1 MIMET
6 WRVIAVIGAVVF
18 IFSAMLPLISIQFI
32 GTFSVSLLDLY
43 STIGRGGTTSTPEIP
58 EMPSELTQPFE
69 RIGIGLLMTVIL
81 FPITAI
87 IGFISAATSR
97 KLALAAGIL
106 GIICWLGS
114 IWAISELK
122 SLLAQ
127 QLFGQ
132 IAAGMIQFGT
142 GIFVGILGALIMLAS
157 YFIRPS
163 QTKAVT
169 KAPQP
174 PPPPSPPHP

>member
-18 IFSAMLPLISIQFI
+18 IFSVALPLISIQFI

-43 STIGRGGTTSTPEIP
+43 SAIGRGGTTSTP

-69 RIGIGLLMTVIL
+69 RIGIGLLLTVIL
-81 FPITAI
+81 FPVTAI
-87 IGFISAATSR
+87 IGLISVATSR

-114 IWAISELK
+114 IWAILELK
-122 SLLAQ
+122 SMLAQ

-132 IAAGMIQFGT
+132 IAAEMIQFGN
-142 GIFVGILGALIMLAS
+142 GIFVGILGALIMLVS
-157 YFIRPS
+157 YFIRPP
-163 QTKAVT
+163 QTKAAT
-169 KAPQP
+169 TAPQP
-174 PPPPSPPHP
+174 PPQPPPPQP

>member
-1 MIMET
+1 MEA
-6 WRVIAVIGAVVF
+6 WRVIAVIGTVVF
-18 IFSAMLPLISIQFI
+18 VFSAVLPLISVQFI
-32 GTFSVSLLDLY
+32 GTFSISLLDLY
-43 STIGRGGTTSTPEIP
+43 SAIGRGGTTSTPEIP
-58 EMPSELTQPFE
+58 SELTEPFE
-69 RIGIGLLMTVIL
+69 RAGIGLLMTIIL

-114 IWAISELK
+114 IWAILELK

-132 IAAGMIQFGT
+132 LAAGMIQFGN
-142 GIFVGILGALIMLAS
+142 GIFVGILGALIMLLS
-157 YFIRPS
+157 YFIRLP
-163 QTKAVT
+163 QTKAAT
-169 KAPQP
+169 TAPQP
-174 PPPPSPPHP
+174 PSPPPPPQP